1 MKKSLLI
8 TLLGIFVAGAALAQS
23 EETRSLSSFS
33 EISAHEGIDVFIK
46 AGDKEEAR
54 IVSDSHDLDEVLTE
68 VSGGR
73 LKIHLEG
80 NNHRNID
87 VDVYVTYKSINA
99 ISASSAASLTAE
111 GTIDANGSDF
121 DIDVSS
127 AGDIEASIENA
138 DEVEIDASSAGD
150 AKLRIEAIEI
160 NAEVSSAGEIEIS
173 GVVKKQD
180 IQASSSGDYDGYDL
194 ESDEVEASASSGG
207 GIKVNVSKKLD
218 ARASSGGSV
227 RYKGSPTYLD
237 ASSSSGGSVRK
248 S

>member
-121 DIDVSS
+121 DIDRKKYPVYT
-127 AGDIEASIENA
+127 G
-138 DEVEIDASSAGD
+138 VLKYFPDA
-150 AKLRIEAIEI
+150 LM
-160 NAEVSSAGEIEIS
+160 EVSRVSLIGNEQHHAGKPLHWDKTKS
-173 GVVKKQD
+173 TD
-180 IQASSSGDYDGYDL
+180 H
-194 ESDEVEASASSGG
+194 
-207 GIKVNVSKKLD
+207 LD
-218 ARASSGGSV
+218 ALTRHL
-227 RYKGSPTYLD
+227 LD
-237 ASSSSGGSVRK
+237 ADKKDDDGMLHLAKVAWRALAALQDRLEK
-248 S
+248 DK